1 MPITKFLQEP
11 KILDIQ
17 PVNTAKKAANLRKTH
32 VPFSG
37 SPHKHPYD
45 TEKFILLVDPYHA
58 SLYYEF
64 NNSDVEYAEELAN
77 IVNVNGETVNMVLI
91 WVKKKSI
98 AVRCSPFLVEDL
110 AAPSAG

>member
-1 MPITKFLQEP
+1 MPIIKFLQEP
-11 KILDIQ
+11 KKFEIERVDPGKDSIDL
-17 PVNTAKKAANLRKTH
+17 KKNH

-45 TEKFILLVDPYHA
+45 ENKFILLVDPYHA

-64 NNSDVEYAEELAN
+64 NNEDVDFVEELAS
-77 IVNVNGETVNMVLI
+77 IVNIQGEMVNMVLV

-110 AAPSAG
+110 TSPL

>member
-11 KILDIQ
+11 KKFEIEFVR
-17 PVNTAKKAANLRKTH
+17 PAKASVDLKKTH

-45 TEKFILLVDPYHA
+45 GGKFILLVDPYHA

-64 NNSDVEYAEELAN
+64 NNEDVDFAEELTS
-77 IVNVNGETVNMVLI
+77 IVNMEGETVNMVLVWI
-91 WVKKKSI
+91 KKKSV

-110 AAPSAG
+110 TSPS